1 MVVVVVDVGAG
12 AVVVGVYKSVSN
24 VMGLHVGC
32 SPVVPLMSAMSSTL
46 VAHSQN
52 LKEFRSVVITNHSTS
67 NLNSSKSNDSA
78 LMMMTMAVA
87 GEPIPI
93 MHSPSLTPTISIND
107 GNDARCMMHNHA
119 MTGTHS
125 PGRPPSTTDHV
136 NRPQQ

>member
-1 MVVVVVDVGAG
+1 MIVVVDVGAG
-12 AVVVGVYKSVSN
+12 AVMVGIYKSVSS

-32 SPVVPLMSAMSSTL
+32 SPVVPLTSAMSSTL

-78 LMMMTMAVA
+78 SMMTTTAVA

-93 MHSPSLTPTISIND
+93 MHLPSLTPAISIDD
-107 GNDARCMMHNHA
+107 GND
-119 MTGTHS
+119 S
-125 PGRPPSTTDHV
+125 
-136 NRPQQ
+136 